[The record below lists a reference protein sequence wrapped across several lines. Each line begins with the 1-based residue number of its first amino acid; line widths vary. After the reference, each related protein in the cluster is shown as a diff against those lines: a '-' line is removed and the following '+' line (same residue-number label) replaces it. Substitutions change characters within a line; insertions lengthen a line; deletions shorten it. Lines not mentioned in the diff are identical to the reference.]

1 LDNNDFINNRAIQG
15 PVLASFGDLV
25 FSHQNCKFDN
35 NNASFGGDFFSNPEQ
50 LRLRVYQV
58 TEAFLYIE
66 GIPIQDMILSP
77 ETVRN

>member
-1 LDNNDFINNRAIQG
+1 LNNNNFINNQAIQG
-15 PVLASFGDLV
+15 SASASFGDIV
-25 FSHQNCKFDN
+25 FSYQNCKFHN
-35 NNASFGGDFFSNPEQ
+35 NDPSFGGDFFINPEQ